1 MFEGEQVPLLAV
13 TLEHTLH
20 AKGEGSA
27 HLAGLFADE
36 DAVAF
41 GVLAGHDQPEALPK
55 DALNAL
61 EGHLR
66 GFAGVGVEHREG
78 FAGVEDQTDGVEVTA
93 AKEQVVTDVVVIT
106 RVVAAQHLAWEG
118 EPSTAKRHGDV
129 ESCLFE
135 AFAKGGEKVKVLDGA
150 DQSKFHVG
158 QSRGSPDG
166 IEEALLRFFF
176 GQGSIAASF
185 EALPRT
191 FTVGV
196 KDGQDGLDFRV
207 AFVGHINELR
217 GHARIDVHLRVAHV
231 RDQFH
236 AHHLHLVVHQIAST
250 VTRIGGEHH
259 FRAGVGF
266 DGVHHFQRLH
276 LESLGYLQ
284 GDETVVA
291 VFDARHQLLE
301 LEIVTVEVHVAPDAR
316 HAIRFSSHARRCTRD
331 DPSVHHIHRDE
342 GRQVEH
348 RVITVQVGHSGAF
361 LNDDDHLCDFRAAPS
376 NAVDDRT

>member
-1 MFEGEQVPLLAV
+1 MLPRIRGFRRSGSLRPSPLTKGHFKLKRRDERLGVLHGIIDGDARACRVHESVDRVEVNEFWADVFEGEQVPLLAV
-13 TLEHTLH
+13 TLEHSFH

-41 GVLAGHDQPEALPK
+41 GVLAGHNQPEALPK

-135 AFAKGGEKVKVLDGA
+135 ALAKGGEEVKVLDGA

-158 QSRGSPDG
+158 QRRGSADG

-196 KDGQDGLDFRV
+196 
-207 AFVGHINELR
+207 
-217 GHARIDVHLRVAHV
+217 
-231 RDQFH
+231 
-236 AHHLHLVVHQIAST
+236 
-250 VTRIGGEHH
+250 
-259 FRAGVGF
+259 
-266 DGVHHFQRLH
+266 
-276 LESLGYLQ
+276 
-284 GDETVVA
+284 
-291 VFDARHQLLE
+291 
-301 LEIVTVEVHVAPDAR
+301 
-316 HAIRFSSHARRCTRD
+316 
-331 DPSVHHIHRDE
+331 
-342 GRQVEH
+342 
-348 RVITVQVGHSGAF
+348 
-361 LNDDDHLCDFRAAPS
+361 
-376 NAVDDRT
+376 